1 MNATPSTENPAS
13 NAAASFPEA
22 VDTATADRFAQAH
35 FGQAN
40 VGHKARRKALLRAAE
55 RICRHPG
62 GTLPNKFGS
71 PKDYKSMDLL
81 MNRPEVTHVSVL
93 QAHLQRTRQQMEATE
108 DVVLVI
114 HDTTELDY
122 TGLKSIKDLGP
133 IGNGGGRGYL
143 CHNSLAV
150 VPARKEVLGLAHQ
163 ILHTRRRVPKKEKL
177 KRKRAC
183 KERESRLWSN
193 AVNALGKVP
202 EGKHWVDV
210 ADRGA
215 DIFEFLATEDDLGR
229 ACLVRATYNRNIL
242 IGHEGEG
249 TPGKLF
255 DYLRSLPAAAA
266 QRSKK
271 VFDETSGEERVATL
285 AMRYAPVRVC
295 PPHVRRGEY
304 KPRPLEVWGV
314 CVSEVNPPKNSH
326 AVEWMLLS
334 NRAVASAE
342 SAWEKSD
349 WYGCR
354 PMVEEYH
361 KCQKTG
367 CQIEDLQF
375 ETSGALQP
383 MIALLSVVAVMLL
396 QLREAFRRADAETRP
411 ATEVVDPIYEE
422 VLREWRYEGRLA
434 GEMTVKQ
441 FYLAVARL
449 GGHMNRKGDGA
460 PGWLVLW
467 RGWMKLQSM
476 VEGVEAERR
485 RRKRREKMS
494 QFRGES

>member
-1 MNATPSTENPAS
+1 MSTSPATANPAS
-13 NAAASFPEA
+13 PATASFPEA

-40 VGHKARRKALLRAAE
+40 VGHQARRQALVRAAE

-71 PKDYKSMDLL
+71 PKDYKSMDRL
-81 MNRPEVTHVSVL
+81 MNRPEVTHGSVL
-93 QAHLQRTRQQMEATE
+93 QAHLQRTRQQMEATA
-108 DVVLVI
+108 DVVLVM

-122 TGLKSIKDLGP
+122 SGLKSLQDLGP

-150 VPARKEVLGLAHQ
+150 VPARKEVLGLAQQ

-177 KRKRAC
+177 KHKRAC
-183 KERESRLWSN
+183 KERESRLWSD
-193 AVNALGKVP
+193 AVKALGPVP

-215 DIFEFLATEDDLGR
+215 DLFEFLATEDDLGR
-229 ACLVRATYNRNIL
+229 ACLVRATHNRNIL
-242 IGHEGEG
+242 IGHEGAG
-249 TPGKLF
+249 ADSAGKLF

-285 AMRYAPVRVC
+285 AIHYAAVRVC

-304 KPRPLEVWGV
+304 RPRPLAVWGV
-314 CVSEVNPPKNSH
+314 RVREVNPPKNGQ
-326 AVEWMLLS
+326 AVEWFLLS

-383 MIALLSVVAVMLL
+383 MVALLSVVAVMLL
-396 QLREAFRRADAETRP
+396 QLREAFRRADAATRP

-422 VLREWRYEGRLA
+422 VLREWRYQGRSDGVL
-434 GEMTVKQ
+434 TVQQ
-441 FYLAVARL
+441 FYLAVGRL

-476 VEGVEAERR
+476 VDGVEAERR
-485 RRKRREKMS
+485 RRKRRENRS
-494 QFRGES
+494 